1 MSANDK
7 SAAYWL
13 DKAIQFEEDGHE
25 KRAQM
30 ALNAAVKRDEDE
42 HKVDDGPPTLPR
54 N

>member
-13 DKAIQFEEDGHE
+13 DKAIQFEEEGHE

-42 HKVDDGPPTLPR
+42 YKSNPAVVTLPR